1 MSGARAAEASEALP
15 LGLTSMMAW
24 LGRVPR
30 RAAGGRVMY
39 RTVVFFSFRGAAT
52 VATSCDVSKG
62 QGRSRGHI
70 APETL
75 WGPFTLRRLTRTF
88 LVGRLL

>member
-1 MSGARAAEASEALP
+1 MSGAGAAKASEA

-39 RTVVFFSFRGAAT
+39 RTVVFFSFREAAT
-52 VATSCDVSKG
+52 FATSLGD
-62 QGRSRGHI
+62 RGVEGI
-70 APETL
+70 GGSGDAETSP
-75 WGPFTLRRLTRTF
+75 W
-88 LVGRLL
+88 